1 LGTGRPDAPE
11 VIRVPHADEN
21 ELFAPVQ
28 DRRPAARVDGNAGVP
43 ADALPDPGL
52 RIFRV

>member
-1 LGTGRPDAPE
+1 M
-11 VIRVPHADEN
+11 IRVPHADEN